1 MLTNTYYSNT
11 TISANSLFYEIL
23 ELSLTELE
31 TMKNLKL
38 FWLPEGIVRE
48 ELVEILVPKNG
59 QIQDIAAILQKKLE
73 LDEETTQKLRFY
85 ESHTG
90 RFHKELEPTFS
101 VAGIQEYNMSLLV
114 ERIPEEE
121 QDMDEADRYIYAF
134 HFQKEPSKTHS
145 FGIPFKFVVKQV
157 IITLAL
163 LAALVALTSI

>member
-1 MLTNTYYSNT
+1 MLANNYYSNT

-38 FWLPEGIVRE
+38 LWLPEGIVKE
-48 ELVEILVPKNG
+48 ELVDILVPKNG

-73 LDEETTQKLRFY
+73 LDEETAQKLRFY
-85 ESHTG
+85 ESHAG
-90 RFHKELEPTFS
+90 KFHKELEPTFN
-101 VAGIQEYNMSLLV
+101 VAGIQEYMSLLV

-121 QDMDEADRYIYAF
+121 QDMGDGDRYIHAF

-157 IITLAL
+157 SFIFD
-163 LAALVALTSI
+163 SS